1 MLSKLLCS
9 VQTRYF
15 AKKTKIDLENRRILI
30 SKLVEVHPLSLRK
43 TDSLQNGWSK
53 CLEMEA
59 LWTFAI
65 GHTQYFKA
73 SLFCENR

>member
-9 VQTRYF
+9 AQTRYF
-15 AKKTKIDLENRRILI
+15 AKKTKIDPKHRRKLI

-43 TDSLQNGWSK
+43 TDSLQNGWSE
-53 CLEMEA
+53 CLEIGA
-59 LWTFAI
+59 FWAFSI

>member
-1 MLSKLLCS
+1 MLSNLLCS

-15 AKKTKIDLENRRILI
+15 AKKTKIDPKHRRKSV
-30 SKLVEVHPLSLRK
+30 SKLVEVYPLSLRK

-59 LWTFAI
+59 LRAFAI

>member
-1 MLSKLLCS
+1 MLSNLLCS

-15 AKKTKIDLENRRILI
+15 AKKTKNDPKHRRKSV

-53 CLEMEA
+53 WLEIGA
-59 LWTFAI
+59 FWAFAI
-65 GHTQYFKA
+65 GYTQYFKA